1 MMQSGGHKGA
11 AGFSA
16 LEGVAVLLLVGILAV
31 AAVVKYGKT
40 GSRAIAEAD
49 GLRSVL
55 RYAQS
60 RAMADVYTWGV
71 SFNASG
77 YALFS
82 NNPSQSGHAI
92 PGQGSNTHTL
102 ASGVSLSGTSPIIF
116 DWRGQPVKTTIT
128 TPGGWAAPQTAYQYI
143 TVSESGGSA
152 NVTITP
158 YTGFVP

>member
-1 MMQSGGHKGA
+1 MMQSGGRRGA
-11 AGFSA
+11 AGFSL
-16 LEGVAVLLLVGILAV
+16 LEVVAVLLLIGILAV
-31 AAVVKYGKT
+31 AAAVKYGKSGT
-40 GSRAIAEAD
+40 RAIAEAD

-71 SFNASG
+71 SFTATS
-77 YALFS
+77 YSLFS
-82 NNPSQSGHAI
+82 NNPSQTGHAI
-92 PGQGSNTHTL
+92 PGQGSNTHAL
-102 ASGVSLSGTSPIIF
+102 ASGVTLSGTSPIIF

-128 TPGGWAAPQTAYQYI
+128 TAGGWADPQTAYQYI

>member
-1 MMQSGGHKGA
+1 MMQSGGRRVA
-11 AGFSA
+11 AGFSL
-16 LEGVAVLLLVGILAV
+16 LEVVAVLLLIGILAV
-31 AAVVKYGKT
+31 AAAVKYGKSGT
-40 GSRAIAEAD
+40 RAIAEAD

-71 SFNASG
+71 SFTATS

-82 NNPSQSGHAI
+82 NNPSQTGHAI
-92 PGQGSNTHTL
+92 PGQGSNTHAL
-102 ASGVSLSGTSPIIF
+102 ASGVTLSGTSPIIF

-128 TPGGWAAPQTAYQYI
+128 TAGGWADPQNAYQYI

-152 NVTITP
+152 TVTITP

>member
-1 MMQSGGHKGA
+1 MRRSNGRKDA
-11 AGFSA
+11 AGFSFI
-16 LEGVAVLLLVGILAV
+16 EGVALLLLVGILAV
-31 AAVVKYGKT
+31 AATVKYSKT
-40 GSRAIAEAD
+40 GTRALTEAD

-71 SFNASG
+71 SFSATS
-77 YALFS
+77 YSLFS
-82 NNPSQSGHAI
+82 NNPSQSGHPI
-92 PGQGSNTHTL
+92 PGQGSSTHTL
-102 ASGVSLSGTSPIIF
+102 ASGVTLSGASPIIF

-128 TPGGWAAPQTAYQYI
+128 TAGGWADPQDDYQHI

-152 NVTITP
+152 DVAITP